1 MKKKNNYEKLTSFI
15 YDEMSWGPLFKKQ
28 TLGKREGK
36 TIKNTDNNASDYIKD
51 SLKIMKI
58 PLKKLKGKKVFN
70 IGTGRESR
78 FFANHG
84 AEVTHLDIGSKVVKE
99 LNDWAFR
106 NKKKVNS
113 INGDIAKTNIG
124 ENKYDIIFLAGIYQH
139 LEIPA
144 LALIKFIN
152 SLKPGGLMYMG
163 FYRSG
168 EFKFFIL
175 DAIRHMLNKNSLILS
190 SSKNKL
196 KNKMLNFR
204 DINST
209 LFLLSETNHYQSARI
224 MDDFFVPKKHNFH
237 PKDVIHDVK
246 ILKGKVFYFD
256 NDFRSYS
263 HEGKKYFSIG
273 GDRIYITKNN
283 KKIIKQSEVIKKL
296 KTKEGRDQIFDV
308 KYKEKIINENIKL
321 IKKIRYYN
329 DKGQISEI
337 NIACLCIGLYQFTR
351 PFNFE
356 KSYYYSLIM
365 KNGRHKTLN
374 LFLKNFIKNIIL
386 K

>member
-15 YDEMSWGPLFKKQ
+15 YDEMAWGPLFKKQ
-28 TLGKREGK
+28 TLGKKDGK
-36 TIKNTDNNASDYIKD
+36 TIKNTDNNASNYIKE

-58 PLKKLKGKKVFN
+58 PLNKLKGKKVFN

-78 FFANHG
+78 FFAQHG
-84 AEVTHLDIGSKVVKE
+84 AHVTHLDIGSNVVKE
-99 LNDWAFR
+99 LNSWATK
-106 NKKKVNS
+106 NKKKVKS
-113 INGDIAKTNIG
+113 IHGNILKRNIG

-139 LEIPA
+139 IEKPA

-175 DAIRHMLNKNSLILS
+175 DAIRHILNKKNWILN
-190 SSKNKL
+190 SSKKTF
-196 KNKMLNFR
+196 KNKMLKFKE
-204 DINST
+204 INSI
-209 LFLLSETNHYQSARI
+209 LFLLSETAHYQSARI

-237 PKDVIHDVK
+237 PKDVIDDIK
-246 ILKGKVFYFD
+246 LLKAKVYHFD
-256 NDFRSYS
+256 NDLRNYF

-273 GDRIYITKNN
+273 GDRIYISKDKN
-283 KKIIKQSEVIKKL
+283 KIIKKSRVIKKL
-296 KTKEGRDQIFDV
+296 KTLKGKDQIFDV
-308 KYKEKIINENIKL
+308 KYKEKIINENIRL
-321 IKKIRYYN
+321 IKKIRLYN
-329 DKGQISEI
+329 DKGLVSET
-337 NIACLCIGLYQFTR
+337 NIAALCVGLYQLTR

-356 KSYYYSLIM
+356 KSYYYSLVL

-374 LFLKNFIKNIIL
+374 KYLKNFLKNFTLN
-386 K
+386 